1 MNTNNNYYKE
11 LIKSINCINTSELEK
26 AKKKFIATCKSNNF
40 IFCCGNGGSASISN
54 HFQVDA
60 LKGVYERKKIK
71 SKFISLS
78 SNIETITAISNDIG
92 YDKIFE
98 YQLRIYSK
106 KNRDLLICI
115 SSSGNSKNIINAI
128 TYAKKNKIFTIS
140 LTGFDGGLASKLS
153 NINLHVKSDNYGV
166 IEDTHQS
173 IMHFITQ
180 I

>member
-1 MNTNNNYYKE
+1 MKNNTYYE
-11 LIKSINCINTSELEK
+11 QLIKSISSINISELLK
-26 AKKKFIATCKSNNF
+26 AKNKFITTCNSGNF

-60 LKGVYERKKIK
+60 LKGIYERKKIK

-106 KNRDLLICI
+106 KKDLLICI
-115 SSSGNSKNIINAI
+115 SSSGNSKNIINVI
-128 TYAKKNKIFTIS
+128 EYAKKNKIFTIS
-140 LTGFDGGLASKLS
+140 LTGFDGGLAAKLS

-173 IMHFITQ
+173 IMHYITQ
-180 I
+180 V